1 MSFSENTLL
10 RTILYEGILW
20 FTSWSLSLRYAVIS
34 PSPRDGISSDLL
46 TYRLTVDKKLRTDVY
61 GIPFIAV
68 APDEYFRY
76 ALDLRDKGFDL
87 LGESLLAVRKDD
99 HGLDPA
105 RNVNT
110 SLLVDKAHVSRMEPA
125 VLVDGFFVIIVSEQ
139 LLYNS
144 NLIKFN

>member
-1 MSFSENTLL
+1 MFFYSLLLLGSFDLQ
-10 RTILYEGILW
+10 RGRLYHVLFGEYI
-20 FTSWSLSLRYAVIS
+20 I
-34 PSPRDGISSDLL
+34 
-46 TYRLTVDKKLRTDVY
+46 TD
-61 GIPFIAV
+61 
-68 APDEYFRY
+68 
-76 ALDLRDKGFDL
+76 DLRDKGFDL

-110 SLLVDKAHVSRMEPA
+110 SLLVDKANVSRMEPA

-144 NLIKFN
+144 NSIKFN